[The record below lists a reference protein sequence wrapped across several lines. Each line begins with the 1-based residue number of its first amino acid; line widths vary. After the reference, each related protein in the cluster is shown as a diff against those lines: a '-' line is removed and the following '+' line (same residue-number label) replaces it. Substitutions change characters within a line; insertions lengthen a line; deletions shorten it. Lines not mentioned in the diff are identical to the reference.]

1 MAKLQTIEGMV
12 MNLSN
17 IINESMPV
25 YTEDGTQVA
34 VKSSLGLGKG
44 QKVTMLVSKEDWE
57 AIKNQPANTE
67 DMEYD
72 VATAESIIKDW
83 ADRGAE
89 IYWKTAADFNKEA
102 RDLEN
107 HRFRKD
113 PELSAEFDAGI
124 SNARDN
130 ARATMKNNMR
140 AVESMNKTFK
150 EYLLEFDRSDIAL
163 QQQHGAMPV
172 AAQKQQQQPQG
183 NNFKQQMAKSPQKG
197 DVIQNSAGKNF
208 IVQGGS
214 MEGIVVV
221 QLGTNK
227 KITIPH
233 GKQFKFM
240 GDSPSSGKPVFQ
252 IIQ

>member
-1 MAKLQTIEGMV
+1 

-17 IINESMPV
+17 IISESTPV

-57 AIKNQPANTE
+57 AIKDQPANTE
-67 DMEYD
+67 DMAYD

-83 ADRGAE
+83 ASRGHE
-89 IYWKTAADFNKEA
+89 IYWKSAADFNKEA

-113 PELSAEFDAGI
+113 PEVSAHFDAGI
-124 SNARDN
+124 ENARGN

-163 QQQHGAMPV
+163 QQQHGAMPA
-172 AAQKQQQQPQG
+172 AAQKQQQPQG
-183 NNFKQQMAKSPQKG
+183 NKFSQQMSQSPQKG

-227 KITIPH
+227 QITIPH
-233 GKQFKFM
+233 DKKFKFM
-240 GDSPSSGKPVFQ
+240 GKSPSSGKPVYQ

>member
-1 MAKLQTIEGMV
+1 

-44 QKVTMLVSKEDWE
+44 QRVTMLVSKEEWE

-83 ADRGAE
+83 AARGME
-89 IYWKTAADFNKEA
+89 IYWKTAADHNREA

-107 HRFRKD
+107 HRFRND
-113 PELSAEFDAGI
+113 PDVSANFDAGI
-124 SNARDN
+124 ENARSNARS
-130 ARATMKNNMR
+130 TMKGNLR

-150 EYLLEFDRSDIAL
+150 EYLLEVDRSDIAL
-163 QQQHGAMPV
+163 QQQHGKMP
-172 AAQKQQQQPQG
+172 ASATMKQNKPRGSNFQQE
-183 NNFKQQMAKSPQKG
+183 MAKNPQKG
-197 DVIQNSAGKNF
+197 DVIQTPSGKNF
-208 IVQGGS
+208 VVKGGS
-214 MEGIVVV
+214 MEGLVVIR
-221 QLGTNK
+221 LGDNK
-227 KITIPH
+227 QITIPH
-233 GKQFKFM
+233 DKKFKFM
-240 GDSPSSGKPVFQ
+240 GKSPSSGKPVFQ